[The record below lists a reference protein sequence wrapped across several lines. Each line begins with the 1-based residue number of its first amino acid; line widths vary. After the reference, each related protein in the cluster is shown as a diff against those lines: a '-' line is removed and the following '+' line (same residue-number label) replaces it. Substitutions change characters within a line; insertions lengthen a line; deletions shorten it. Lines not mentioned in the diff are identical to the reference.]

1 MQQSTT
7 TGEVRPHE
15 TPMTDRIVLRLDEA
29 CAEARMSTRTMRRLR
44 EAGRGPRVV
53 RISDRLIGVR
63 RADLD
68 AWLES
73 RTAR

>member
-1 MQQSTT
+1 MLEPS
-7 TGEVRPHE
+7 PSPDHK
-15 TPMTDRIVLRLDEA
+15 VLRLAEA
-29 CAEARMSTRTMRRLR
+29 CAAARMSVRTMRRLR

-53 RISDRLIGVR
+53 HLSDRLIGVR

-73 RTAR
+73 RISKLSESNC